1 MVPRWISSVVILLLV
16 LIIGGLLGSRIPI
29 FGQAGKVSGTYELT
43 LTDNSGNILNVLA
56 TANSEGIIIGTSLP
70 LDCLTGYTLTNGY
83 GTWGIGVEGVQF
95 EVHSLLF
102 QNGQKV
108 GTVILRGRGDALSR
122 TGTGELIL
130 PPGPQGCAFQG
141 PFKFTTDPVVA
152 Q

>member
-70 LDCLTGYTLTNGY
+70 LDCLTDYTLTNGY
-83 GTWGIGVEGVQF
+83 GTWGIGAGGVQF

-102 QNGQKV
+102 QSGQKV
-108 GTVILRGRGDALSR
+108 GTVILRGKGDALSR
-122 TGTGELIL
+122 SGTGELIL
-130 PPGPQGCAFQG
+130 PPGPQGCTFQG
-141 PFKFTTDPVVA
+141 PFTFTTDPVVA